1 MKAMDST
8 ACSASRI
15 SLVFPIGMEAPGV
28 MAFPRMEPQG
38 HCSSLGMEPQGH
50 CGVAATIHGE
60 PDATQPRQDAVPRLP
75 TAVLVGTMRGGDGR
89 VSDSCLTVITEVLA
103 DPCAAAAVS

>member
-1 MKAMDST
+1 MPL
-8 ACSASRI
+8 SRART
-15 SLVFPIGMEAPGV
+15 LCRGY
-28 MAFPRMEPQG
+28 
-38 HCSSLGMEPQGH
+38 
-50 CGVAATIHGE
+50 
-60 PDATQPRQDAVPRLP
+60 P